1 MAEVSEAEKKAEEEK
16 KTDVEKTIEALNARV
31 NELSKMLEEKKGLTE
46 EKIKENPY
54 AYLMGAFIGGLILGF
69 MMSRKD

>member
-1 MAEVSEAEKKAEEEK
+1 MAEEEK

-54 AYLMGAFIGGLILGF
+54 AYLMGAFIGGLIVGF
-69 MMSRKD
+69 MMSRKH